1 MSIPRFDGGGTLPAF
16 VGSDPTGRGTRSPY
30 RASID
35 DLIDRFATSRDRA
48 KLLIGLNQYR
58 KRLFD
63 GGFIAGRQWIDG
75 SFVEDVESTRNRPP
89 KDIDVVT
96 LFNRPLKYFSDPK
109 LWAHDYRAFLHNDF
123 FNTLTIKP
131 KYHCDTYC
139 IDMDGDPFSSVSSAT
154 YWFGLFSEQ
163 RGSSRRKGIVEVPLA
178 TDPMEFQRV
187 DSQLAV
193 KFNV

>member
-1 MSIPRFDGGGTLPAF
+1 MDDNFSFSSGTTVVLEDGVVAWRTGSGT
-16 VGSDPTGRGTRSPY
+16 VGAAAYNWNND
-30 RASID
+30 
-35 DLIDRFATSRDRA
+35 
-48 KLLIGLNQYR
+48 
-58 KRLFD
+58 
-63 GGFIAGRQWIDG
+63 QWIDG